1 MTSTT
6 AQARQARRARRALM
20 TLAAASAALLLAGCA
35 GVGASGALDVQ
46 PITVVR
52 TDVETPALPEIE
64 ELLQGPG
71 TPPPYAVLGPGA
83 GELTLV
89 IWGNGCPTRP
99 RSFDASAAPDTLAIL
114 SATDG
119 LDCTEPLIGWTTVIE
134 LPAERPA
141 PSVVTVDDVEAV
153 VLDPTSPA
161 G

>member
-6 AQARQARRARRALM
+6 RSAL
-20 TLAAASAALLLAGCA
+20 TALAVSSALLLSGCA
-35 GVGASGALDVQ
+35 GAGASRALDVQ

-64 ELLQGPG
+64 ERRQGPG
-71 TPPPYAVLGPGA
+71 GPAPYAVLGPEA
-83 GELTLV
+83 GQLTLE
-89 IWGNGCPTRP
+89 IWGNGCGTRP
-99 RSFDASAAPDTLAIL
+99 RSFAAAAAPDTLAIL

-119 LDCTEPLIGWTTVIE
+119 VDCTEPLIGWTTVIE

-141 PSVVTVDDVEAV
+141 PAVITVDDIEAV
-153 VLDPTSPA
+153 LLASAPPA